1 MAPVHQQ
8 VEARIVAAES
18 HLIANWQGWSAK
30 LSRLIELQNATKF
43 RTLADVRDFILEQ
56 PEHVHERSFWQLA
69 AKLLINAAEEGG
81 DIEAATQ
88 QIELAL
94 FFEGHFVLR

>member
-1 MAPVHQQ
+1 M
-8 VEARIVAAES
+8 
-18 HLIANWQGWSAK
+18 ANWRGWSAK
-30 LSRLIELQNATKF
+30 LSRPIELRNGTTF

-56 PEHVHERSFWQLA
+56 PEHIQARSFWQHA
-69 AKLLINAAEEGG
+69 AKQLINAAEEGG
-81 DIEAATQ
+81 DIETATK